1 MENRLGAVIDK
12 VETVIG
18 SSKTIPVDSTIS
30 LNQDEEVKTPTKINS
45 LLVAARQVSGE
56 DSGAADEEY
65 SQECSNYS
73 EDEDE
78 VISHDGNEG
87 EEAEE

>member
-45 LLVAARQVSGE
+45 LLVAAR
-56 DSGAADEEY
+56 
-65 SQECSNYS
+65 
-73 EDEDE
+73 
-78 VISHDGNEG
+78 
-87 EEAEE
+87 